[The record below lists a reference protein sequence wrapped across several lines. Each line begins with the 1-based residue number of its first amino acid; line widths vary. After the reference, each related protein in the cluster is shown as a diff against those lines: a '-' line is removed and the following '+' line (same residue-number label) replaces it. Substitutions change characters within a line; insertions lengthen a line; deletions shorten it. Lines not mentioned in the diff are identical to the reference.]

1 MGHRVRIATGALMTT
16 ASPLKRRRFLSSN
29 TLLHAG
35 LGLGVLAASL
45 CAGGGAHAQTKQELD
60 DARKQF
66 QEGMALSAANN
77 CSAAL
82 TKFRAVANVKMTAN
96 VAFNIAECE
105 ERLGKLV
112 SALGNYRLA
121 ASQAQGDP
129 KAKDVASR
137 VADRID
143 ALDARIPKL
152 TIKRGK
158 GADIASI
165 ELDGSELG
173 ASQLSAATPV
183 DPGSHTVVAKIGDKV
198 YAQDKVVLVE
208 KENKTFEVK
217 INAPVAKIEKPPVD
231 EPKID
236 PVIPPPPARSKAPAV
251 AALAV
256 GGVGVILGVTF
267 MVIRGGALSDL
278 DTMCGGDTSCPPSAQ
293 STADKGRLFTGLAE
307 GSFVVGAVGVVT
319 GIVLLATGG
328 PPRPKPSSA
337 FLGAPPDARGV
348 RLLTSA
354 PGASVGGLS
363 LAGRF

>member
-1 MGHRVRIATGALMTT
+1 MTT
-16 ASPLKRRRFLSSN
+16 AWPLNRRGSFPSSS
-29 TLLHAG
+29 LRRAA
-35 LGLGVLAASL
+35 LGLGVLAATLS
-45 CAGGGAHAQTKQELD
+45 AGSGAQAQTKQELD

-158 GADIASI
+158 GADVASI

-198 YAQDKVVLVE
+198 YAQDKVILVE
-208 KENKTFEVK
+208 KENRTFEVK
-217 INAPVAKIEKPPVD
+217 INAPVAKIEKDPVE
-231 EPKID
+231 EPRID
-236 PVIPPPPARSKAPAV
+236 PVAPPPPTRSKVPAV
-251 AALAV
+251 VALSV
-256 GGVGVILGVTF
+256 GGVGVILGATF

-278 DTMCGGDTSCPPSAQ
+278 ETMCGGDTSCPPSAQ
-293 STADKGRLFTGLAE
+293 PTGDKGRLFTGLAE
-307 GSFVVGAVGVVT
+307 GAFVVGVVGIAT

-328 PPRPKPSSA
+328 PPKAKPPSA
-337 FLGAPPDARGV
+337 FVGAPPEARGV

>member
-1 MGHRVRIATGALMTT
+1 M
-16 ASPLKRRRFLSSN
+16 KRRGFLSSN
-29 TLLHAG
+29 ALLRAA
-35 LGLGVLAASL
+35 LGLSVLAASL
-45 CAGGGAHAQTKQELD
+45 TAGRGASAQTKQELD

-152 TIKRGK
+152 TIKRGR
-158 GADIASI
+158 GADVASI

-173 ASQLSAATPV
+173 AAQLSAATPV
-183 DPGSHTVVAKIGDKV
+183 DPGSHTVVAKIGDRV
-198 YAQDKVVLVE
+198 YAQDKVILVE

-217 INAPVAKIEKPPVD
+217 INAPVAKIEKDQVVEPDPQPEKPAALPP
-231 EPKID
+231 K
-236 PVIPPPPARSKAPAV
+236 SKVPAV
-251 AALAV
+251 VAIGV

-278 DTMCGGDTSCPPSAQ
+278 DAKCGGDTSCPPSAQ
-293 STADKGRLFTGLAE
+293 PSADKGRLFTGLAE
-307 GSFVVGAVGVVT
+307 GAFLVGAAGIVT
-319 GIVLLATGG
+319 GVVLLATGG
-328 PPRPKPSSA
+328 PPKPKPAPAAA
-337 FLGAPPDARGV
+337 FLGAAPSARGV
-348 RLLTSA
+348 HLITSA
-354 PGASVGGLS
+354 PGASIGGLS
-363 LAGRF
+363 LAGSF

>member
-1 MGHRVRIATGALMTT
+1 MTT
-16 ASPLKRRRFLSSN
+16 AWSLNRRGSFTSS
-29 TLLHAG
+29 A
-35 LGLGVLAASL
+35 LGRAALGVGIVAATLAAS
-45 CAGGGAHAQTKQELD
+45 GGARAQTKQELD
-60 DARKQF
+60 EARKQF

-129 KAKDVASR
+129 KSKDVASR

-143 ALDARIPKL
+143 ALEVRIPRL

-198 YAQDKVVLVE
+198 YAQDKVILVE
-208 KENKTFEVK
+208 KESKTFEVK
-217 INAPVAKIEKPPVD
+217 INAPVAKIEKAPVD

-236 PVIPPPPARSKAPAV
+236 PVVPPPPAKSKVPAIV
-251 AALAV
+251 AISV
-256 GGVGVILGVTF
+256 GGVGVILGATF
-267 MVIRGGALSDL
+267 MVLRGGALSDL
-278 DTMCGGDTSCPPSAQ
+278 DVACGGDTSCPPSAQ
-293 STADKGRLFTGLAE
+293 PTADKGRLFTGLAE
-307 GSFVVGAVGVVT
+307 GAFVLGAVGIAT
-319 GIVLLATGG
+319 GIVLLATNG
-328 PPRPKPSSA
+328 PAKPKSSAA
-337 FLGAPPDARGV
+337 FLGAPPDGRGV
-348 RLLTSA
+348 RVLTSA
-354 PGASVGGLS
+354 PGATAFGLS
-363 LAGRF
+363 FAGRF

>member
-1 MGHRVRIATGALMTT
+1 M
-16 ASPLKRRRFLSSN
+16 
-29 TLLHAG
+29 
-35 LGLGVLAASL
+35 GLGVVAASL
-45 CAGGGAHAQTKQELD
+45 AAGSGARAQTKQELD
-60 DARKQF
+60 AARKQF

-82 TKFRAVANVKMTAN
+82 TKFRAVANVKMTAG

-121 ASQAQGDP
+121 AAQAQGDA

-143 ALDARIPKL
+143 ALEARIPRL

-173 ASQLSAATPV
+173 AAQLSAATPV
-183 DPGSHTVVAKIGDKV
+183 DPGSHTVVAKIGDKI
-198 YAQDKVVLVE
+198 YAQDTVVLAE
-208 KENKTFEVK
+208 KETKTFEVK
-217 INAPVAKIEKPPVD
+217 IDAPVAKIEKPVV
-231 EPKID
+231 EE
-236 PVIPPPPARSKAPAV
+236 PPPPPELPPPPSRSKVPAAV
-251 AALAV
+251 ALGV
-256 GGVGVILGVTF
+256 GGVGVVLGATF
-267 MVIRGGALSDL
+267 MVLRGGTLGDL
-278 DTMCGGDTSCPPSAQ
+278 DKLCGGDTTCPPSAQ
-293 STADKGRLFTGLAE
+293 ATADKGRLFTGLAE
-307 GSFVVGAVGVVT
+307 GAFIVGAAGIVT
-319 GIVLLATGG
+319 GIVLLATSG
-328 PPRPKPSSA
+328 PPKPKPSSA
-337 FLGAPPDARGV
+337 FVGAPPDARGV

-363 LAGRF
+363 LSGRF

>member
-1 MGHRVRIATGALMTT
+1 MTIAW
-16 ASPLKRRRFLSSN
+16 PLNPRGSFTSN
-29 TLLHAG
+29 TVRRAA

-45 CAGGGAHAQTKQELD
+45 ACGGGAHAQTKQELD

-129 KAKDVASR
+129 KSKDVASR

-158 GADIASI
+158 GADVASI

-173 ASQLSAATPV
+173 ASQISAATPV
-183 DPGSHTVVAKIGDKV
+183 DPGSHTVVAKIGDRV

-208 KENKTFEVK
+208 KESKTFEVK
-217 INAPVAKIEKPPVD
+217 INAPIAKIEKDPVE
-231 EPKID
+231 EPKAD
-236 PVIPPPPARSKAPAV
+236 PIVPPPPPPKSKVPAAV
-251 AALAV
+251 AIGV
-256 GGVGVILGVTF
+256 GGVGVILGATF

-278 DTMCGGDTSCPPSAQ
+278 ETKCGGDTSCPPSAQ
-293 STADKGRLFTGLAE
+293 QTADKGRLFTGLAE
-307 GSFVVGAVGVVT
+307 VSFVVGAAGLVT
-319 GIVLLATGG
+319 GIVVLATSG
-328 PPRPKPSSA
+328 PAKPKPTSA
-337 FLGAPPDARGV
+337 LLFARPDGRGLRV
-348 RLLTSA
+348 LTSA
-354 PGASVGGLS
+354 PGASAFGLS
-363 LAGRF
+363 LAGSF